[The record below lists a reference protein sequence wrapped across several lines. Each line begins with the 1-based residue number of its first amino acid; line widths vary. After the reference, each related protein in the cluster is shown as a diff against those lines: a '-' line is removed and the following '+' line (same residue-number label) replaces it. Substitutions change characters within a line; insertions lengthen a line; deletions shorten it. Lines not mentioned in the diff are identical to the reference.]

1 MIRPARLAEASTAA
15 GSVTHPGTGRM
26 GDGPEVGPDVGSLLE
41 TATDLVIAKLLSFQH
56 HHCDFARALPMV
68 RALREQVDWPQ
79 VRRRT
84 SSSPF
89 AEAFLLLADRLG
101 LTGCPLGLDRT
112 EAVPVSAE
120 DSVYTEGRIQ
130 RHLAENPDT
139 AELGV

>member
-1 MIRPARLAEASTAA
+1 MKFEYFFFFFFSSRRRHTRFSRDW
-15 GSVTHPGTGRM
+15 SS
-26 GDGPEVGPDVGSLLE
+26 DVCSS
-41 TATDLVIAKLLSFQH
+41 DLAKLLSFQH

-89 AEAFLLLADRLG
+89 AEAFLLLADWLG
-101 LTGCPLGLDRT
+101 LTGCPPGLDRT